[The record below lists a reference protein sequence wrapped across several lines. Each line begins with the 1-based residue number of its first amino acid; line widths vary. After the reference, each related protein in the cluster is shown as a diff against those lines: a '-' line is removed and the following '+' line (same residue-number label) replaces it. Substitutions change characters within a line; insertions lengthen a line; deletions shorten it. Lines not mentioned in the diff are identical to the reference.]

1 LPHPESD
8 EVCSVFTTFSTIFMI
23 HFLLEIDF
31 TPVAMNDPNTFVD
44 EVLQYALPSIVTFC
58 TAAIGFKLLIYFMNA
73 GKGQ

>member
-1 LPHPESD
+1 
-8 EVCSVFTTFSTIFMI
+8 MI
-23 HFLLEIDF
+23 HLLLEIDF